1 MIDLPRRGFLTLA
14 GALALGVTGCQINDP
29 RITGGPTAP
38 PARPTPTPV
47 PDVPGLEAALRHE
60 SDLVA
65 LSEQAGVAAD
75 RLRLGPGQRAALGWM
90 SRDHGVHLTALLA
103 PHPAE
108 RPTAPP
114 TPGPRF
120 TPRPEPTSSATLA
133 AGAKDAAIGE
143 LTSRLEAALVD
154 YRASA
159 RGSRGQ
165 MALLWGSLAAYARS
179 AQAALVKD
187 APRPDPLVVPVR
199 ALEPWSDA
207 EAEQQALRQVHALV
221 YGYQAAIPWF
231 RRPESQTA
239 YDLLV
244 HWRDLR
250 DRITR
255 LLRDRGQTA
264 PAAEAAYALPVQP
277 TDRNTAAELLW
288 RMESAFA
295 PFAGAW
301 LAAATQDESRRMAAD
316 ALEEA
321 ARLCLEWGGPM
332 TVWPGWP
339 G

>member
-1 MIDLPRRGFLTLA
+1 MLA
-14 GALALGVTGCQINDP
+14 GAMVLGVTGCQINDP

-38 PARPTPTPV
+38 PAQPTPTPI
-47 PDVPGLEAALRHE
+47 PDVPDIDAALRHE
-60 SDLVA
+60 ADLARLSDQA
-65 LSEQAGVAAD
+65 LAAAD
-75 RLRLGPGQRAALGWM
+75 RLRLGSGQRAALGWM
-90 SRDHGVHLTALLA
+90 SRDHAAHVTALLA
-103 PHPAE
+103 AHPTE
-108 RPTAPP
+108 RATAAP

-120 TPRPEPTSSATLA
+120 TPRPAPTSSASLS
-133 AGAKDAAIGE
+133 AGSKDAAVTEITG
-143 LTSRLEAALVD
+143 RLETALAD
-154 YRASA
+154 YRAAA

-165 MALLWGSLAAYARS
+165 LALLWGSLAAYARS
-179 AQAALVKD
+179 AQVALARD

-199 ALEPWSDA
+199 TLEPWSDS
-207 EAEQQALRQVHALV
+207 ESEQQVLRQVHALV

-250 DRITR
+250 DHIARM
-255 LLRDRGQTA
+255 LRDRGQTA
-264 PAAEAAYALPVQP
+264 PAAEAAYALPLQP

-301 LAAATQDESRRMAAD
+301 LAAATADEPRRLAQES
-316 ALEEA
+316 LEEA
-321 ARLCLEWGGPM
+321 SRLCLEWGGPM
-332 TVWPGWP
+332 TTWPGWP